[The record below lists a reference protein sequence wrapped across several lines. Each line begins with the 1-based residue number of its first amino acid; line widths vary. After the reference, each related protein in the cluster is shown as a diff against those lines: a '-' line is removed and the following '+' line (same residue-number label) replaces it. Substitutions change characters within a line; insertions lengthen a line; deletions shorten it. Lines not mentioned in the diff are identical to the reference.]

1 MGPDDP
7 TPEPDV
13 LAAYVALQGQTPC
26 RACKSTAWTPLAG
39 ARWASGGDL
48 VGIFKVLGAPT
59 ERVAVITFT
68 CDGCSASVERPL
80 YSREQ
85 LATQAYPAV
94 NLAPAA
100 PPLRGVR
107 LDVDPHKNGD

>member
-1 MGPDDP
+1 MTGPDP
-7 TPEPDV
+7 ALEPDV

-26 RACKSTAWTPLAG
+26 RTCKSTTWTQVAG
-39 ARWASGGDL
+39 ARWANGGDR
-48 VGIFKVLGAPT
+48 VGIFKVLGASN

-68 CDGCSASVERPL
+68 CSGCSASVERPV

-85 LATQAYPAV
+85 LATQAFPAV

-100 PPLRGVR
+100 APVRGVR
-107 LDVDPHKNGD
+107 LDVDPHRKSS